1 MLRSVKPSV
10 AAYSPQCFIILLIVS
25 LMTLHGCARIKQVQ
39 VQYGPFPAYP
49 EEKLER
55 HDFFTPAGEDVV
67 GGMAVIRL
75 EKGDTLP
82 DVARHFGLGTNT
94 VTAANPNVDVW
105 APEAGQRILLPMRFI
120 LPDGPRNGIVIN
132 LPAMRLFHFKNRGKA
147 VATYPLGIGTEERP
161 TPMGDMHVTKKV
173 TKPTWYVP
181 ASIAAD
187 HRKKGDILPPQVLPG
202 PDNPLGEY
210 ALYLSK
216 PSYLIHGTNKPASIG
231 LRATN
236 GCMRLYPENI
246 KKLYE
251 QAPVGTKVRIVNQ
264 PYLAGRADGIIYL
277 EAHMPFD
284 DLPGDPLED
293 VYEKLAT
300 LERKSSGSIDWS
312 KVRKTLAEAI
322 GYPVPVSKV
331 GPGIDLRPADIVEVN
346 HPHRLLGAPVVPELQ
361 IGAWYVWVAD
371 KKNEI
376 DAVRLAAMVNHQG
389 PPIPARV
396 LARRAGYRVLAGPFR
411 DKSEAADA
419 IKRLRFDLEIEG
431 RLIAPDRKK

>member
-293 VYEKLAT
+293 VYEKLAK

>member
-82 DVARHFGLGTNT
+82 DIARHFGLGTNT

-293 VYEKLAT
+293 VYEKLAK

-346 HPHRLLGAPVVPELQ
+346 HPHRLLGSPVVPELQ

-411 DKSEAADA
+411 DKTEAADA

>member
-82 DVARHFGLGTNT
+82 DIARHFGLGTNT

-411 DKSEAADA
+411 DKTEAADA

>member
-82 DVARHFGLGTNT
+82 DIARHFGLGTNT

-293 VYEKLAT
+293 VYEKLAK

>member
-82 DVARHFGLGTNT
+82 DIARHFGLGTNT

-293 VYEKLAT
+293 VYEKLAK

-411 DKSEAADA
+411 DKTEAADA

>member
-82 DVARHFGLGTNT
+82 DIARHFGLGTNT

>member
-1 MLRSVKPSV
+1 
-10 AAYSPQCFIILLIVS
+10 
-25 LMTLHGCARIKQVQ
+25 MTLHGCARIKQVQ

-82 DVARHFGLGTNT
+82 DIARHFGLGTNT

-293 VYEKLAT
+293 VYEKLAK

-411 DKSEAADA
+411 DKTEAADA

>member
-396 LARRAGYRVLAGPFR
+396 LARRAGYRVLAGPCR

-419 IKRLRFDLEIEG
+419 IKRLRVDLEIEG